1 MIKQTGEEKV
11 EPKIRRVYER
21 RYDFNFTTRN
31 TQHPIANEE
40 RNSDTWPLP
49 TPSYPRNNEDRLFR

>member
-31 TQHPIANEE
+31 TQHPIANEK
-40 RNSDTWPLP
+40 RNSDT
-49 TPSYPRNNEDRLFR
+49 